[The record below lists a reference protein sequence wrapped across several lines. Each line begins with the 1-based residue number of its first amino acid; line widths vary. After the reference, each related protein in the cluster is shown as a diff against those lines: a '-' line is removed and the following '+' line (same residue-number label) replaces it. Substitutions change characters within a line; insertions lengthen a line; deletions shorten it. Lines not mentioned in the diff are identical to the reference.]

1 MISGKSLL
9 FPFILSLNDNSCNSF
24 FLLNFQEMALSSKI
38 NIEKLKTTKVFFH
51 LTRKGNQNEPFSCV
65 GGISTLWG
73 FQYFRYLYSL
83 LSLRVPDILIFGP
96 CRYSLMIPH
105 RYFVSNL
112 ENLLILTI
120 VHFGILSIVKKCP
133 AKKEYWAFP
142 VRSSGAGKCFR
153 IRFAFDLVSEI
164 LGTPNLSLGNVF
176 GTDAIFMFQRY
187 WAPLPVSGRGHAGEA
202 INLNAL
208 KHNKIQIARKAFY
221 H

>member
-1 MISGKSLL
+1 MIS
-9 FPFILSLNDNSCNSF
+9 
-24 FLLNFQEMALSSKI
+24 
-38 NIEKLKTTKVFFH
+38 
-51 LTRKGNQNEPFSCV
+51 
-65 GGISTLWG
+65 
-73 FQYFRYLYSL
+73 
-83 LSLRVPDILIFGP
+83 
-96 CRYSLMIPH
+96 H
-105 RYFVSNL
+105 RYFVNNL